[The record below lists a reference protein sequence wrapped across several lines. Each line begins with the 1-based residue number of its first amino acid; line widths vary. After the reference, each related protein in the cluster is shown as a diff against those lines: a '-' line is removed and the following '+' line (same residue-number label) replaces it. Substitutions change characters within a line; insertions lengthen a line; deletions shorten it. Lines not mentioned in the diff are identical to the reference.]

1 MSAALPGRVVVVTGA
16 ANGIG
21 RAASVLLAREGATLE
36 LADIDEA
43 GLAGLRAALGP
54 GVRSAAVTARRR
66 ATTRSVS
73 IPRASTRCLTCR
85 VKSV

>member
-1 MSAALPGRVVVVTGA
+1 VSAALPGRVVVVTGA

-43 GLAGLRAALGP
+43 GLAGLR
-54 GVRSAAVTARRR
+54 RQIS
-66 ATTRSVS
+66 
-73 IPRASTRCLTCR
+73 
-85 VKSV
+85 